1 MIDYALWL
9 LVVTL
14 VQLSL
19 LTLWFDS
26 EILSPVLQY
35 CLRQKAK
42 NPRYFKWFIFS
53 VLTCP
58 MCFGYWLAWGSAAIF
73 SFFPFFPVKG
83 IGVGETI
90 ALIFFTGLAV
100 AILSRLIDG
109 FMPEPVNQKLL
120 IVDLEEKEKEP
131 ELVDVAESESM
142 EQGENNGD

>member
-1 MIDYALWL
+1 MISYFLWL
-9 LVVTL
+9 VVVTL

-26 EILSPVLQY
+26 EIMSPLLQV

-42 NPRYFKWFIFS
+42 NPTGIKWFVFS

-58 MCFGYWLAWGSAAIF
+58 MCFGYWMAWGSAAIM
-73 SFFPFFPVKG
+73 SFFPFSPTTG
-83 IGVGETI
+83 IGICRTI
-90 ALIFFTGLAV
+90 GLIFVTGLAV

-120 IVDLEEKEKEP
+120 VVEQEEDTSE
-131 ELVDVAESESM
+131 ESE
-142 EQGENNGD
+142 EENTNGN